1 METEDRKKY
10 QFINPFTDMGFKKI
24 FGQEITKDLLIDFLN
39 DLLIGEREITDIQF
53 LDKEQLGVT
62 EEDRSLIYD
71 VYCETVTG
79 EKIIVEMQNKSQPFF
94 KDRALYYLSNAI
106 ARQGEKGTTWKYEV
120 KAVYGV
126 FFMNFHLEQGV
137 EAMRRDIILANKETH
152 KLFSDKMRFIFLEL
166 PSFKKEEEEC
176 YNDFERWIYVLKNME
191 TLNRLPFK
199 AQKSVF
205 KKLEQI
211 VDIASMSKAD
221 RIKYDES
228 IKKYRDTLAVMS
240 GQWLEGEAKGLQ
252 KGLLKGKAEGLQKG
266 LLKGKAEGLQEA
278 AKNMKAME
286 MPYEQIV
293 AVTGLSEETIKSL

>member
-106 ARQGEKGTTWKYEV
+106 ARQGEKGSTWQYDV

-126 FFMNFHLEQGV
+126 FFINFHLEQGV

-176 YNDFERWIYVLKNME
+176 DNDFERWIYVLKNME

-240 GQWLEGEAKGLQ
+240 GQWLEGEAKGIA
-252 KGLLKGKAEGLQKG
+252 KV
-266 LLKGKAEGLQEA
+266 
-278 AKNMKAME
+278 AKNMKAMG
-286 MPYEQIV
+286 MPYEQIA

>member
-176 YNDFERWIYVLKNME
+176 DNDFERWIYVLKNME

-240 GQWLEGEAKGLQ
+240 GQWLEG
-252 KGLLKGKAEGLQKG
+252 KAEGI
-266 LLKGKAEGLQEA
+266 QEV
-278 AKNMKAME
+278 AKNMKAMK
-286 MPYEQIV
+286 MSDKQI
-293 AVTGLSEETIKSL
+293 AAATGLSEKVIKSL

>member
-176 YNDFERWIYVLKNME
+176 DNDFERWIYVLKNME

-240 GQWLEGEAKGLQ
+240 GQWLEGKAEGLQ
-252 KGLLKGKAEGLQKG
+252 EGETRGLLKGKAEGI
-266 LLKGKAEGLQEA
+266 QEV
-278 AKNMKAME
+278 AKNMKAMK
-286 MPYEQIV
+286 MSDKQI
-293 AVTGLSEETIKSL
+293 AAATGLSEKVIKSL

>member
-176 YNDFERWIYVLKNME
+176 DNDFERWIYVLKNME

-240 GQWLEGEAKGLQ
+240 GQWLEGKAEGLQ
-252 KGLLKGKAEGLQKG
+252 EGETRGLLKGKAEGI
-266 LLKGKAEGLQEA
+266 QEV
-278 AKNMKAME
+278 AKNMKAMK
-286 MPYEQIV
+286 MSDKQIA
-293 AVTGLSEETIKSL
+293 AVTGLSEEVIKSL

>member
-240 GQWLEGEAKGLQ
+240 GQWLEGKAEGKAEGLQ
-252 KGLLKGKAEGLQKG
+252 EGETRGLLKGKAE
-266 LLKGKAEGLQEA
+266 EIQEV
-278 AKNMKAME
+278 AKNMKAMK
-286 MPYEQIV
+286 MSDKQI
-293 AVTGLSEETIKSL
+293 AAATGLSEEVIKSL

>member
-240 GQWLEGEAKGLQ
+240 GQWLEG
-252 KGLLKGKAEGLQKG
+252 KAEG
-266 LLKGKAEGLQEA
+266 
-278 AKNMKAME
+278 
-286 MPYEQIV
+286 
-293 AVTGLSEETIKSL
+293 S

>member
-176 YNDFERWIYVLKNME
+176 DNDFERWIYVLKNME

-240 GQWLEGEAKGLQ
+240 GQWLEGKAEGLQ
-252 KGLLKGKAEGLQKG
+252 EGETRGLLKGKAEGI
-266 LLKGKAEGLQEA
+266 QEV
-278 AKNMKAME
+278 AKNMKAMK
-286 MPYEQIV
+286 MSDKQI
-293 AVTGLSEETIKSL
+293 AAATGLSEETIKSL

>member
-240 GQWLEGEAKGLQ
+240 GQWLEG
-252 KGLLKGKAEGLQKG
+252 KAE
-266 LLKGKAEGLQEA
+266 GKAEGLQEGIA
-278 AKNMKAME
+278 KVAKNMKAMK
-286 MPYEQIV
+286 MSDKQI
-293 AVTGLSEETIKSL
+293 AAATGLSEETIKSL

>member
-176 YNDFERWIYVLKNME
+176 DNDFERWIYVLKNME

-228 IKKYRDTLAVMS
+228 IKKHRDTLAVMS
-240 GQWLEGEAKGLQ
+240 GQWLEG
-252 KGLLKGKAEGLQKG
+252 KAEGI
-266 LLKGKAEGLQEA
+266 QEV
-278 AKNMKAME
+278 AKNMKAMK
-286 MPYEQIV
+286 MSDKQI
-293 AVTGLSEETIKSL
+293 AAATGLSEETIKSL

>member
-176 YNDFERWIYVLKNME
+176 DNDFERWIYVLKNME

-240 GQWLEGEAKGLQ
+240 GQWLEGKAEGLQ
-252 KGLLKGKAEGLQKG
+252 EGETRGLLKGKAEGI
-266 LLKGKAEGLQEA
+266 QEVG
-278 AKNMKAME
+278 KNMKAMG
-286 MPYEQIV
+286 MSDKQI
-293 AVTGLSEETIKSL
+293 AAATGLSEEVIKSL

>member
-240 GQWLEGEAKGLQ
+240 GQWLEG
-252 KGLLKGKAEGLQKG
+252 
-266 LLKGKAEGLQEA
+266 KAEGLQEGIA
-278 AKNMKAME
+278 KVAKNMKAMK
-286 MPYEQIV
+286 MSDKQI
-293 AVTGLSEETIKSL
+293 AAATGLSEETIKSL

>member
-176 YNDFERWIYVLKNME
+176 DNDFERWIYVLKNME

-240 GQWLEGEAKGLQ
+240 GQWLEG
-252 KGLLKGKAEGLQKG
+252 KAE
-266 LLKGKAEGLQEA
+266 GKAEGLQEGIA
-278 AKNMKAME
+278 KVAKNMKAMK
-286 MPYEQIV
+286 MSDKQI
-293 AVTGLSEETIKSL
+293 AAATGLSEETIKSL

>member
-1 METEDRKKY
+1 METTEDKKKY

-106 ARQGEKGTTWKYEV
+106 ARQGEKGSTWQYDV

-126 FFMNFHLEQGV
+126 FFINFHLEQGI

-176 YNDFERWIYVLKNME
+176 DNDFERWIYVLKNME

-240 GQWLEGEAKGLQ
+240 GQWLEGKAEGKAEGLQ
-252 KGLLKGKAEGLQKG
+252 EGETRGLLKGKAEGI
-266 LLKGKAEGLQEA
+266 QEV
-278 AKNMKAME
+278 AKNMKAMK
-286 MPYEQIV
+286 MSDKQI
-293 AVTGLSEETIKSL
+293 AAATGLSEKVIKSL